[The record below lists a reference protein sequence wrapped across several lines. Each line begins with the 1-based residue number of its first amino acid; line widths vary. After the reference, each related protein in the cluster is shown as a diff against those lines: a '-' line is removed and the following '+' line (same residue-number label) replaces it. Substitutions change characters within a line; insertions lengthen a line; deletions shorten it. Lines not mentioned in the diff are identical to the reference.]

1 MKQSRLYVY
10 FYDLSVHYDS
20 IDVDLVLYVHTYLL
34 KSIIKKN
41 IGFIKKMFI
50 RLLSVCTAGIFNR
63 SLVSKFQG
71 PMKYVFLNNR
81 PCQARPTLV
90 EINSN

>member
-1 MKQSRLYVY
+1 
-10 FYDLSVHYDS
+10 
-20 IDVDLVLYVHTYLL
+20 
-34 KSIIKKN
+34 
-41 IGFIKKMFI
+41 MFI

-63 SLVSKFQG
+63 SKFSRSRFSKFQG

>member
-1 MKQSRLYVY
+1 
-10 FYDLSVHYDS
+10 
-20 IDVDLVLYVHTYLL
+20 
-34 KSIIKKN
+34 
-41 IGFIKKMFI
+41 MFI
-50 RLLSVCTAGIFNR
+50 RLLSVCAAGIFNR

-71 PMKYVFLNNR
+71 PMKCVFLNNR